1 MRLLFTCTAIIFS
14 AVTAASAQDIS
25 EVKLAA
31 LSDELPYEET
41 QERNAEYEF
50 SIGGLRIAE
59 VSLGA
64 MFGIDS
70 YEAKSN
76 IITRGILDLI
86 LRGRAASEVQGGFNA
101 FGRLSPQAF
110 FSDYSSRGGDQT
122 MKISYHGPKPQRVE
136 YNPPTPPEPFAAEI
150 DDQIGTLDPLTA
162 GILALM
168 PSKDSQLCNRTI
180 PVFDGTRRFDVI
192 FLPPDPERS
201 NRKAPKPRA
210 GRALTRCLGIYE
222 RIDGFEKDTI
232 EKGRYFPFDI
242 WFEETPS
249 GEYRALK
256 LAGKTT
262 LGYAIGKLASE

>member
-1 MRLLFTCTAIIFS
+1 LLNKPYEKIDDCALDFGAGNASACLHRLDAQRGNHAF
-14 AVTAASAQDIS
+14 TAASAQDIS

-168 PSKDSQLCNRTI
+168 PS
-180 PVFDGTRRFDVI
+180 
-192 FLPPDPERS
+192 
-201 NRKAPKPRA
+201 
-210 GRALTRCLGIYE
+210 RCLGIYE

>member
-101 FGRLSPQAF
+101 FG
-110 FSDYSSRGGDQT
+110 QT